1 MFDKEK
7 IEMDLIKEMY
17 SMPGQNFN
25 VKILYK
31 EKESK
36 LVKSINYSTFDS
48 PPYFPRINRF
58 YEFCID
64 RMPMLEFI
72 DYHATETSE
81 KILRHSEN
89 IEKEFI
95 IH

>member
-7 IEMDLIKEMY
+7 MELDLIKEMY

-25 VKILYK
+25 VRILYK

-48 PPYFPRINRF
+48 PPYFPRIIRF
-58 YEFCID
+58 YEFCVD

-81 KILRHSEN
+81 EILRYSEN

>member
-31 EKESK
+31 EKNSK
-36 LVKSINYSTFDS
+36 EVKSIDYTTFDS
-48 PPYFPRINRF
+48 PPYFPRVNRF
-58 YEFCID
+58 FEFCIS
-64 RMPMLEFI
+64 RMPKLEFI

-81 KILRHSEN
+81 QILRYSEN

>member
-1 MFDKEK
+1 MFDREK

-31 EKESK
+31 EKNSK
-36 LVKSINYSTFDS
+36 EVKSIDYTTFDS

-64 RMPMLEFI
+64 RMPKLEFI

-81 KILRHSEN
+81 QILRYSEN

>member
-7 IEMDLIKEMY
+7 MELDLIKEMY

-25 VKILYK
+25 VRILYK

-48 PPYFPRINRF
+48 PHYFPRINRF
-58 YEFCID
+58 YKFCVD

-81 KILRHSEN
+81 EILRYSEN

>member
-1 MFDKEK
+1 MFYKEK
-7 IEMDLIKEMY
+7 MELDLIKEMY

-25 VKILYK
+25 VRILYK

-58 YEFCID
+58 YEFCVD

-81 KILRHSEN
+81 EILRYSEN

>member
-1 MFDKEK
+1 MFKNKQSGLYLTNSKE
-7 IEMDLIKEMY
+7 
-17 SMPGQNFN
+17 
-25 VKILYK
+25 
-31 EKESK
+31 
-36 LVKSINYSTFDS
+36 VKSIDYTTFDS

-64 RMPMLEFI
+64 RMPKLEFI

-81 KILRHSEN
+81 QILRYSEN